1 MQILESA
8 LQVLRRLQENG
19 FESFLVGGCVRD
31 LLLERPV
38 HDWDIA
44 TSARPE
50 QITEL
55 FDNAILTGARFGTV
69 TVLWGEEPFEVTT
82 FRTDGT
88 YLDGRRPE
96 QVSFVHSLE
105 ADLARRDFTINAMAM
120 DQSGQITDLFGGQA
134 DLRQRLIRCV
144 GRPQMRF
151 DEDGLRML
159 RALRFSAQLGFSVE
173 RQTRAAIAEC
183 APLAQSLSAERVRDE
198 VEKTICST
206 RPEKIQEFIRY
217 GFLKRFG
224 AETME
229 TMPQTVP
236 ERMARWAAL
245 LYAAP
250 QLDLKQLRLEKRLIQ
265 CCAVAVAACKAGRAD
280 LLELYAQWGEACA
293 KLTAE
298 LDGRSV
304 EYETLRR
311 AGKLLGLGDLAVCGS
326 DLKWLKGRE
335 IGKTLKVLLRHV
347 QENPQDNQR
356 QILLDLAR
364 GE

>member
-1 MQILESA
+1 M
-8 LQVLRRLQENG
+8 
-19 FESFLVGGCVRD
+19 
-31 LLLERPV
+31 
-38 HDWDIA
+38 
-44 TSARPE
+44 
-50 QITEL
+50 
-55 FDNAILTGARFGTV
+55 
-69 TVLWGEEPFEVTT
+69 LWGEERFEVTT
-82 FRTDGT
+82 FRTDGS

-96 QVSFVHSLE
+96 QVSFVRSLE

-120 DQSGQITDLFGGQA
+120 DQNGQITDLFGGRA
-134 DLRQRLIRCV
+134 DLCQRLIRCV
-144 GRPQMRF
+144 GQPQMRF
-151 DEDGLRML
+151 EEDGLRML

-173 RQTRAAIAEC
+173 RQTRAAIAEY

-229 TMPQTVP
+229 TMPRQC
-236 ERMARWAAL
+236 RSDGALGSAAICSTTAGSKNN
-245 LYAAP
+245 YGWKSA
-250 QLDLKQLRLEKRLIQ
+250 IQ

-311 AGKLLGLGDLAVCGS
+311 AGKLLGLGNLAVRGS
-326 DLKWLKGRE
+326 DLKWLSGRE
-335 IGKTLKVLLRHV
+335 IGKMLKMLLRHV

-364 GE
+364 RE